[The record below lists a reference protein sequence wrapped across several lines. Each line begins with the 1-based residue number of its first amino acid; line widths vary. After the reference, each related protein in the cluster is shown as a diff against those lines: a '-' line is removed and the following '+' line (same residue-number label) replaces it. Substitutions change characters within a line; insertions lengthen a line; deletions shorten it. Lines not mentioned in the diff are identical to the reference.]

1 MTFEAILPLIKQG
14 QKVIRQGWS
23 GYEQYVVLV
32 TDDRRDNTPITPYLL
47 IKTADEGFSMFQPTV
62 CDLFADDWQV
72 VADCV

>member
-1 MTFEAILPLIKQG
+1 MTFEAILPLINQG
-14 QKVIRQGWS
+14 QKVIHQGWS

-62 CDLFADDWQV
+62 CDLFADDWQA